1 MTMLLITAIFGF
13 LFALFATQNTSP
25 ASIAAGPWHLNN
37 IPVYWIVLGSLLGG
51 LFISWVINFFEGV
64 AASWAINKKERQLK
78 QSQHSVEEL
87 NQRLHN
93 LEVENAQLKG
103 VDAIRETH
111 PNDVSEEIVIPHQDK
126 NILDK
131 IRHNFSF

>member
-25 ASIAAGPWHLNN
+25 ASIAAGSWELNN

-64 AASWAINKKERQLK
+64 AASWTLSRKERQLK
-78 QSQHSVEEL
+78 QTQHSVQEL
-87 NQRLHN
+87 NQKLHN
-93 LEVENAQLKG
+93 LEVENAQLKNNEA
-103 VDAIRETH
+103 VE
-111 PNDVSEEIVIPHQDK
+111 SEDEIVIPRHNDYQDK
-126 NILDK
+126 NILEK
-131 IRHNFSF
+131 IKHSFSF

>member
-13 LFALFATQNTSP
+13 IFALFATQNTSP

-64 AASWAINKKERQLK
+64 AASWALMKKERQLK
-78 QSQHSVEEL
+78 HTQRSVTTLNEKLQS
-87 NQRLHN
+87 
-93 LEVENAQLKG
+93 LEIENAQLKK
-103 VDAIRETH
+103 DTNL
-111 PNDVSEEIVIPHQDK
+111 PSSEDEIVIPRHHDHQDE

-131 IRHNFSF
+131 IKHNFSF